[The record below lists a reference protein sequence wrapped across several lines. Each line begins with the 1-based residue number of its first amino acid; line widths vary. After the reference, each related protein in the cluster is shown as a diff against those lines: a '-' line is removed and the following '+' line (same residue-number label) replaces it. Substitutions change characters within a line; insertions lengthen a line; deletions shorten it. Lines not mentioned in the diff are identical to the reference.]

1 MAYMRPDG
9 IRPYISQHTN
19 GSLVI
24 DNCTDIPTIKLYADK
39 DESHEIAIALFI
51 AVHDWLTAEGF
62 LDPDM
67 LESSAERYRAMSV
80 LLQQSQNGNDDD

>member
-1 MAYMRPDG
+1 MRPDD
-9 IRPYISQHTN
+9 IRPYIFQHVN
-19 GSLVI
+19 GTLVI
-24 DNCTDIPTIKLYADK
+24 DNCTDINIPIKLYPDK
-39 DESHEIAIALFI
+39 DDSHEIAIALFV